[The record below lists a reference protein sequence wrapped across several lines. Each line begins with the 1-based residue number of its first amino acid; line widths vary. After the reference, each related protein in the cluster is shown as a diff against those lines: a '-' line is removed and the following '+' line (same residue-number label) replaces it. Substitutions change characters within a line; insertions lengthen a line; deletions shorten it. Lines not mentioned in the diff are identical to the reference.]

1 MMRLSSFNI
10 LFMAVDTSG
19 KMKWIKTANAKN
31 GFAYIQMENLSKFL
45 QANTSLNFIL
55 QIQIPSVRVANP
67 LVQTTKIYSVRN
79 S

>member
-10 LFMAVDTSG
+10 IFMAVDTSG

-31 GFAYIQMENLSKFL
+31 GFTDIQMENLSGLFK
-45 QANTSLNFIL
+45 ANTSFEFIL
-55 QIQIPSVRVANP
+55 QIQITEWTVSPS
-67 LVQTTKIYSVRN
+67 YSVRN